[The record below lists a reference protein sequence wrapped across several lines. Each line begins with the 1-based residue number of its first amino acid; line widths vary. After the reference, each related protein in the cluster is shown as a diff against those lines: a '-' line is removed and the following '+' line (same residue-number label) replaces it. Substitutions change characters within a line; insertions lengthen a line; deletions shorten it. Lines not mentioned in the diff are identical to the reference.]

1 MNVSRNF
8 AKRFSLKL
16 ALVFLISI
24 LLIINLYQDIKLK
37 SFVNTYLPN
46 VISDDESSLHVYID
60 LGANKGDS
68 IYNFVGINYR
78 AQGGNLLK
86 NQTFPQ
92 SFKSAKWIIY
102 GFEANSVFDSRL
114 IKMKEDVE
122 KLNHTIHLYK
132 STAAWTYDGTIDFY
146 LDTVNRYND
155 FWGSSL
161 NKNHVNI
168 N

>member
-1 MNVSRNF
+1 M
-8 AKRFSLKL
+8 
-16 ALVFLISI
+16 
-24 LLIINLYQDIKLK
+24 IINFNQNIKLK
-37 SFVNTYLPN
+37 SFENAYLSKINGLSNEPVN
-46 VISDDESSLHVYID
+46 VFID

-68 IYNFVGINYR
+68 IYNFVGMNNR
-78 AQGGNLLK
+78 AQGGNI
-86 NQTFPQ
+86 NSEMFPQ

-102 GFEANSVFDSRL
+102 GFEANSFFDESL
-114 IKMKEDVE
+114 LKMKVGVE

-146 LDTVNRYND
+146 LDTANRYGD
-155 FWGSSL
+155 YLGSSL